1 MNIET
6 VQLADLP
13 AIRYTAPDRV
23 ANARA
28 HLDRGESP
36 PPLLLLRSKRG
47 LEVYDGISRI
57 TAARERGLASLPA
70 VIVDSTTKAVDLR
83 AKLSKYPSI
92 AEAWEALLET

>member
-1 MNIET
+1 MRIET

-13 AIRYTAPDRV
+13 EIKHPAPARV

-28 HLDRGESP
+28 HLDRGDNMP
-36 PPLLLLRSKRG
+36 PILLLRSNRG

-57 TAARERGLASLPA
+57 TAARERGLTELPA
-70 VIVDSTTKAVDLR
+70 VIVDTTTKAVDLR